1 MIQFDKKISI
11 DGVAVLVV
19 GVGALIWLL
28 NMKST
33 VDVHSIE
40 LANHTLQIQKM
51 NDTMTAVQIN
61 LSVLSA
67 MQQKD
72 SGSSPI
78 VIHPPH

>member
-1 MIQFDKKISI
+1 MGIQFDKKISI
-11 DGVAVLVV
+11 DGIAVIVV
-19 GVGALIWLL
+19 GVSALVWLL

-33 VDVHSIE
+33 VDVHTTE
-40 LANHTLQIQKM
+40 LLNHQTQIQKM

-72 SGSSPI
+72 DNQNRKSQ
-78 VIHPPH
+78 

>member
-1 MIQFDKKISI
+1 MGIQFDKKISI
-11 DGVAVLVV
+11 DGVAVIVV

-33 VDVHSIE
+33 VDVHTTE
-40 LANHTLQIQKM
+40 LSNHQQQLQKM

-72 SGSSPI
+72 NPI
-78 VIHPPH
+78 STHKN

>member
-1 MIQFDKKISI
+1 MAIQFDKKISI
-11 DGVAVLVV
+11 DGVAVIVV
-19 GVGALIWLL
+19 GFTALVWIL

-33 VDVHSIE
+33 VD
-40 LANHTLQIQKM
+40 NHTNELSNHQAQIQKM

-72 SGSSPI
+72 NKT
-78 VIHPPH
+78 VLH

>member
-1 MIQFDKKISI
+1 MGIQFDKKISI
-11 DGVAVLVV
+11 DGVAVIVV
-19 GVGALIWLL
+19 GVSALVWLL

-33 VDVHSIE
+33 VDVHTTE
-40 LANHTLQIQKM
+40 LSNHQTQLQKM

-72 SGSSPI
+72 NNNNSGNLK
-78 VIHPPH
+78 H